1 MTPTTPAA
9 EAQYRRMM
17 DTPIPRLVTSLAIPT
32 VIGMLI
38 TVIYNTADTYFVSQ
52 INKSAS
58 AAVGAVYAV
67 MAIIQAI
74 GFGLGVGAGSLISRK
89 LGAKENEAASRYASS
104 AFFAAVLIGGGIAAL
119 GLSVLEPFLRL
130 LGCTDT
136 MMPYAIPY
144 ARFILLSAPVSCAT
158 FVLSN
163 ALRSEGY
170 STLATVGVSSGGIL
184 NVILDPILI
193 FGLDMG
199 TGGAALATGIS
210 QAVSFLILLAMFLSG
225 KSIVRIGFR
234 HVSRSFGDYRL
245 IAATGLPTICRQ
257 GLGSVAAAVLNI
269 QAIAYG
275 GDAAGAAITIA
286 GKVYVLVRNIVIGFG
301 QGFQPVA
308 GFNYGAG
315 NRRRA
320 WQSFT
325 FATWVG
331 SVVCVLFAVVTVLF
345 AEPIMGWFSDDT
357 EVLRIGI
364 RYIWLSGAVMPF
376 MAFSTYV
383 NQLYQCL
390 GFKGQATFLASCRQG
405 IFFLPAVLLLPL
417 GLRTLG
423 VVAAQPLAD
432 FCTFLVSIPFLILF
446 YRRYV
451 RGDNGLGGMNEIA
464 V

>member
-1 MTPTTPAA
+1 MNSQKASTSAA

-17 DTPIPRLVTSLAIPT
+17 ETPIPRLVTSLAVPT

-89 LGAKENEAASRYASS
+89 LGEKENEAASRYASS
-104 AFFAAVLIGGGIAAL
+104 AFFAAVLIGGVIAVL

-170 STLATVGVSSGGIL
+170 STLATVGVSTGGIL

-193 FGLDMG
+193 FVLDMG

-225 KSIVRIGFR
+225 KSIVRLGARYI
-234 HVSRSFGDYRL
+234 SRSLGDYRL

-257 GLGSVAAAVLNI
+257 GLGSLAAAVLNI

-286 GKVYVLVRNIVIGFG
+286 GKVYILVRNVVIGFG

-308 GFNYGAG
+308 GYNYGAG

-320 WQSFT
+320 WQSFA

-331 SVVCVLFAVVTVLF
+331 SVACVLFAAVTVLF
-345 AEPIMGWFSDDT
+345 AEPIMGWFSDDA
-357 EVLRIGI
+357 EVLRIGL
-364 RYIWLSGAVMPF
+364 RYIWLSGAVMPV

-390 GFKGQATFLASCRQG
+390 GFKGQATLLASCRQG

-417 GLRTLG
+417 GLQTLG

-432 FCTFLVSIPFLILF
+432 LCTFLVSIPFLVLF
-446 YRRYV
+446 WRRYV
-451 RGDNGLGGMNEIA
+451 RGNEGSN
-464 V
+464 